1 MDKHIEKAMQLRNN
15 AKCPNCAETI
25 MMTYAEELGLSESQM
40 KALGTNFGGGMKSG
54 STCGAVT
61 GALMVLGALG
71 ISDPHIVGEFQ
82 RNERES

>member
-40 KALGTNFGGGMKSG
+40 KALGTNFGGGMWSCDR
-54 STCGAVT
+54 STDGTRSIGNLRSSYCRRV
-61 GALMVLGALG
+61 
-71 ISDPHIVGEFQ
+71 PEK
-82 RNERES
+82 NERES